1 MLLSQLRVG
10 VVGASIA
17 GLSVANVLTRAGAQ
31 VAVFERGSE
40 SFGERGGGL
49 GVSLDLCRAIAG
61 ADAPPP
67 PISCMR
73 VGGCG

>member
-1 MLLSQLRVG
+1 MLLSQFRVG

-31 VAVFERGSE
+31 VAVFERGASP
-40 SFGERGGGL
+40 SVNAAA
-49 GVSLDLCRAIAG
+49 VSVSRSISAG
-61 ADAPPP
+61 PSLAPMRLPLR
-67 PISCMR
+67 ISCMR